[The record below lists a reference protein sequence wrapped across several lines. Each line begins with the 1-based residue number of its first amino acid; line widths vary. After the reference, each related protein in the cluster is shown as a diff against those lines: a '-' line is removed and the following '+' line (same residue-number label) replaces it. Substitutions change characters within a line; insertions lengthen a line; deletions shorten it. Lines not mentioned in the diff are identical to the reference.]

1 MRPPKQLVWASLREP
16 CEKGFGVR
24 VTKIVAA
31 VAFVCC
37 ASSAFA
43 QGSAPVNHDGRWKV
57 EIQTTVGKCTPSAEA
72 IVTIKDN
79 RVAAIDA
86 ANIEPWGYIEDSAT
100 FVGHFSQGEHVLRAN
115 GDVKGATASG
125 PWSSNTD
132 FCGGRWSAKKID

>member
-1 MRPPKQLVWASLREP
+1 MRPHKRLFWPPHGP
-16 CEKGFGVR
+16 CEKGFGVS
-24 VTKIVAA
+24 VTRIFVA
-31 VAFVCC
+31 VALVGF
-37 ASSAFA
+37 AAPAFA
-43 QGSAPVNHDGRWKV
+43 QGPTPVDHDGRWKV